1 MQKIV
6 FAFNQPEKVEDKPK
20 PKENDMDAWLLRNLK
35 FPECPVGT
43 TLGHLE
49 VTENDTGTTYVF
61 VAPNGDRT
69 ALHIYIPDPTYVDSA
84 LLEGSSVAIS
94 KSLYLRAPCQKPKA
108 TKRLPEDDGEYRQ
121 APIATPSRLFEKIP
135 QVNLDALTTSAATAA
150 VLNYLEA
157 NPKCSKDAIE
167 QRFHCS
173 KQRLLGILENPDL
186 VVRIN
191 VGPMRVYSVKK

>member
-1 MQKIV
+1 M
-6 FAFNQPEKVEDKPK
+6 E
-20 PKENDMDAWLLRNLK
+20 AWLLRNLK

-49 VTENDTGTTYVF
+49 VNENDTGTTYFF
-61 VAPNGDRT
+61 VAPDGIRT

-84 LLEGSSVAIS
+84 LLEGNSVAIS

-108 TKRLPEDDGEYRQ
+108 SKRLPEDSGEYRQ
-121 APIATPSRLFEKIP
+121 APIATPARHFEKIP
-135 QVNLDALTTSAATAA
+135 QVNLDALSTSAATSA
-150 VLNYLEA
+150 VLQYLEA
-157 NPKCSKDAIE
+157 NPKCSKDALQ

-173 KQRLLGILENPDL
+173 NQRLLAILENPDL
-186 VVRIN
+186 VVRMN